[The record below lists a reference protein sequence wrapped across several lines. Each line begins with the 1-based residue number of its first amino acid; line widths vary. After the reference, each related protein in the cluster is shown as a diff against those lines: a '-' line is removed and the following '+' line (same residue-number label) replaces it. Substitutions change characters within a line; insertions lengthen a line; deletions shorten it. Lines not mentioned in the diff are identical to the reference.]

1 MAEPDF
7 YKVDE
12 AARRL
17 CSYDQGH
24 DIDPEVWAND
34 TPESER
40 QDYRSEAY
48 RYALVAEV
56 MNAPTDPSIPDTATD
71 SLQQTIGPT

>member
-34 TPESER
+34 TPES
-40 QDYRSEAY
+40 
-48 RYALVAEV
+48 
-56 MNAPTDPSIPDTATD
+56 
-71 SLQQTIGPT
+71 

>member
-40 QDYRSEAY
+40 QEYRSEAY

-56 MNAPTDPSIPDTATD
+56 MNTPTNHATPGT
-71 SLQQTIGPT
+71 LHPTSRNH